1 VAVQVAPG
9 VNPVTVVENGVASD
23 ADPDA
28 GEGVPLLQLTLT
40 ETDAPLF
47 GTKSLF
53 TLKVAVFSVFVI
65 VQVTFPPLATAT
77 LAHGAWL
84 AV

>member
-1 VAVQVAPG
+1 
-9 VNPVTVVENGVASD
+9 
-23 ADPDA
+23 
-28 GEGVPLLQLTLT
+28 
-40 ETDAPLF
+40 
-47 GTKSLF
+47 LF